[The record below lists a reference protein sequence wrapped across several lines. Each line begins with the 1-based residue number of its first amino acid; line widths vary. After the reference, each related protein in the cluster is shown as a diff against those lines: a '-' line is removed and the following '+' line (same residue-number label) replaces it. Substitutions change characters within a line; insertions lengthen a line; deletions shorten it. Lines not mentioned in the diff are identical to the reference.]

1 MADLKIPEVIL
12 KERRRKNLTQEE
24 LAASLGV
31 SSQAIS
37 NWERGGYPDITLLPR
52 IANFFGI
59 TVDELIGNDEV
70 SKKEDIED
78 FKKRYGPNDS
88 PESLALAKEYY
99 AKYPND
105 FDIMELLIFA
115 IHYNR
120 DTREENYPLMKE
132 VCERIVNEC
141 TWEYVRMNAIAFMC
155 TACPDEEWDH
165 WRKLCARNYGSSENE
180 MLEERYLERG
190 CAEKFCDQRN
200 KNDLLIFMHYL
211 SRNDFEYYTANS
223 GIILSEPARTAAWE
237 KHKMTLLESLG
248 DEIPEAWLG
257 YYAECCLKLGGSLI
271 GCDRLDEGFAALE
284 HSFTLMEEWAKIPGG
299 AMMDLGCHEIWGGAE
314 IAKNDSYVKYP
325 DGSEMWTPDMWLFWQ
340 LPSDIHSGMTKWPW
354 FDGVKDD
361 PRYLILLERAEKLC
375 GIG

>member
-12 KERRRKNLTQEE
+12 RERRKKNLTQEE

-70 SKKEDIED
+70 SKQEDIES
-78 FKKRYGPNDS
+78 FKKRYERDS
-88 PESLALAKEYY
+88 PKGLALAKEYY
-99 AKYPND
+99 ARYPND

-115 IHYNR
+115 IYYNR
-120 DTREENYPLMKE
+120 DTREENYPLLKE

-141 TWEYVRMNAIAFMC
+141 TWEYVRMNAISFMC
-155 TACPDEEWDH
+155 SACPDEEWDK
-165 WRKLCARNYGSSENE
+165 WRQMCARNYGCCENE

-190 CAEKFCDQRN
+190 QAEKFYDQRN
-200 KNDLLIFMHYL
+200 KNDLLIFMHGL
-211 SRNDFEYYTANS
+211 GRIDFEYYTANS
-223 GIILSEPARTAAWE
+223 GIILGEPERTAAWE
-237 KHKMTLLESLG
+237 KHKIALLESLE

-257 YYAECCLKLGGSLI
+257 YTAECWLKMGGALI
-271 GCDRLDEGFAALE
+271 GCGRSDEGFAALE
-284 HSFTLMEEWAKIPGG
+284 RSFAFMERWAEIPGG
-299 AMMDLGCHEIWGGAE
+299 AMMDLGCREIWGGAK

-325 DGSEMWTPDMWLFWQ
+325 DGSEMWTPTVWLFWQ
-340 LPSDIHSGMTKWPW
+340 LPGDIHSGMTKWPW
-354 FDGVKDD
+354 FDNVKDD
-361 PRYLILLERAEKLC
+361 PRYLTLLERAEKLG
-375 GIG
+375 GIA